1 MTSHRLNLR
10 AKAVPI
16 LSDAAAR
23 VRAADFP
30 LHAQRAEEGSQLQRA
45 LGTQISE
52 YLLPR
57 LRDPDAPLLVVVGGS
72 TGSGKSTLVNSIV
85 GEELT
90 ESGVIR
96 PTTVWPVLVHHPE
109 DRSYFASDRILP
121 HLQRTRDG
129 GEGAKSQQKLRLV
142 ASTAVPRGLAIIDS
156 PDIDSV
162 RDSNREL
169 SRQLLSAADLW
180 LFVTTAVRY
189 SDAVPWDLLH
199 QADERGTSV
208 AVVLNRVPPQANRE
222 VRHHLA
228 QLLAEAGHG
237 SAPIFTVPELKL
249 EDDLIPEAAVFPL
262 KSWVEN
268 LGRSPRARTAVLERT
283 LQGALASVR
292 PQTEVLADCAEEQVR
307 AYRELQEAAEGS
319 FGAAGRRLGEALV
332 ADKVLR
338 GEVQARWQDFVG
350 TGQFFRGLEPTVS
363 RLRDRITSAVTGRR
377 DSADLLIQAIL
388 SSIVVL
394 VREQAV
400 RASGSTVDTWQELPH
415 GRPVVE
421 RHPGLGSLPAGF
433 DQLCRQRAAEWAASV
448 EDTVR
453 SVGQTK
459 TAKARIMSFGVAG
472 VSGVLMYAVC
482 AGAGGTGA
490 PRTGSAE
497 YEDRLAVHRLLNTIF
512 GPEATEELAASARR
526 RLLDTGLS
534 LLSRAREPFEDAL
547 ASVAVSGTQADD
559 LRATV
564 RRLEG
569 LT

>member
-23 VRAADFP
+23 VRAAEFP
-30 LHAQRAEEGSQLQRA
+30 LHTQRAEEGARLQRSLA
-45 LGTQISE
+45 AQISE

-57 LRDPDAPLLVVVGGS
+57 LRDPDAPLLAVVGGS

-85 GEELT
+85 DEAVT

-96 PTTVWPVLVHHPE
+96 PTTVWPVLIHHPD

-121 HLQRTRDG
+121 ELQRTRGDSPSSG
-129 GEGAKSQQKLRLV
+129 TQQKLRLV
-142 ASTAVPRGLAIIDS
+142 ASTAVPKGLAIIDS

-162 RDSNREL
+162 RESNRRL
-169 SRQLLSAADLW
+169 SRQLLAAADLW
-180 LFVTTAVRY
+180 IFVTTAVRY

-199 QADERGTSV
+199 RADELGTSV

-222 VRHHLA
+222 VRHHLSE
-228 QLLAEAGHG
+228 LLAEAGHG
-237 SAPIFTVPELKL
+237 SAPIFTVPELEL
-249 EDDLIPEAAVFPL
+249 EDGKIPTSAVFPL
-262 KSWVEN
+262 KSWIEN

-283 LQGALASVR
+283 LRGALASVR
-292 PQTEVLADCAEEQVR
+292 PQTEKLADCAAEQVR
-307 AYRELQEAAEGS
+307 AFVDLQSAMEHS
-319 FGAAGRRLGEALV
+319 FASSSRQLGESLV
-332 ADKVLR
+332 SGKVLR

-363 RLRDRITSAVTGRR
+363 RIRDRITSAVTGRR
-377 DSADLLIQAIL
+377 DSADLLVQAIL

-400 RASGSTVDTWQELPH
+400 RAESSSVDTWQEIPH

-421 RHPGLGSLPAGF
+421 RHPSLASLPAGF
-433 DQLCRQRAAEWAASV
+433 DQLCRQRAAEWASGV

-453 SVGQTK
+453 DLGQSK
-459 TAKARIMSFGVAG
+459 AAKARIMSFGVAG
-472 VSGVLMYAVC
+472 VAAVLMYAVC
-482 AGAGGTGA
+482 AGAGGEG
-490 PRTGSAE
+490 RVRG
-497 YEDRLAVHRLLNTIF
+497 DDQLLAHRLLNTIF
-512 GPEATEELAASARR
+512 GPEATAELAAGARR
-526 RLLDTGLS
+526 RLLDMGSS
-534 LLSRAREPFEDAL
+534 LLSRAREPFDQAL
-547 ASVAVSGTQADD
+547 ASVSVNRNQADD